1 MRRLI
6 GVLTGLILATAIAS
20 GQPVATTPT
29 AEHTR
34 TKLLKV
40 RLSVNFNRMPL
51 REALKEIAHLVNENT
66 ERPIFWTYAAADAV
80 PNTPVTYN
88 CKDKAVDQ
96 ILDDLFK
103 QHGLGFTVLAGDDH
117 PRDGWVRVGPGKD
130 RGDITRLAA
139 LPPTTVAMP
148 MPMPMTPVVVDDP
161 NEAAAL
167 ARLTAAKTLLDQGK
181 ATDAKLILG
190 VVIGKY
196 GKTKAAAEAKD
207 ILEKLNK

>member
-1 MRRLI
+1 MRRLV
-6 GVLTGLILATAIAS
+6 GVLAGLVLATAAAS
-20 GQPVATTPT
+20 GQPSATTPA

-40 RLSVNFNRMPL
+40 QLSVNFNKMPL

-66 ERPIFWTYAAADAV
+66 ERPIFWTYAADGAV
-80 PNTPVTYN
+80 PNVPVTYN
-88 CKDKAVDQ
+88 CRDKAVDQ

-103 QHGLGFTVLAGDDH
+103 QHGLGFTILAGDDH

-130 RGDITRLAA
+130 RGDITRLAV
-139 LPPTTVAMP
+139 LPPMTATTP
-148 MPMPMTPVVVDDP
+148 MPTPATPVVPDDP

-167 ARLTAAKTLLDQGK
+167 ARLTAAKTLLGQGK
-181 ATDAKLILG
+181 AADARLILG
-190 VVIGKY
+190 VVSGKY
-196 GKTKAAAEAKD
+196 PKTKAAAEAKD

>member
-1 MRRLI
+1 MRRVA
-6 GVLTGLILATAIAS
+6 GVLAGLVLAVATTS
-20 GQPVATTPT
+20 GQPPMTTP
-29 AEHTR
+29 AADHTR

-40 RLSVNFNRMPL
+40 RLSVNFNKMPL

-66 ERPIFWTYAAADAV
+66 ERPIFWTYAADGAV

-130 RGDITRLAA
+130 RGDVTRLAA
-139 LPPTTVAMP
+139 LPPTTVT
-148 MPMPMTPVVVDDP
+148 TPTPATPTAPDDP
-161 NEAAAL
+161 NEAAAF

-181 ATDAKLILG
+181 AADAKLILG
-190 VVIGKY
+190 VVAGKY
-196 GKTKAAAEAKD
+196 PKTKAAAEAKD